1 MTDKIMGIQY
11 VADKLW
17 KKYGGPKGPGF
28 NLDSLADNMAGWTNY
43 SYSDSLAALKISA
56 YRT

>member
-1 MTDKIMGIQY
+1 MGIQY

-17 KKYGGPKGPGF
+17 KEYGGPKGPGF
-28 NLDSLADNMAGWTNY
+28 NLELLANNMAGWTNY